1 MWQTAIASS
10 AIPMYRV
17 HRAIGKSN
25 ERLVNGRNIM
35 KAVSGDYGR

>member
-1 MWQTAIASS
+1 MRQTAFASS

-17 HRAIGKSN
+17 HRATGKSN
-25 ERLVNGRNIM
+25 EHRINGRNIM